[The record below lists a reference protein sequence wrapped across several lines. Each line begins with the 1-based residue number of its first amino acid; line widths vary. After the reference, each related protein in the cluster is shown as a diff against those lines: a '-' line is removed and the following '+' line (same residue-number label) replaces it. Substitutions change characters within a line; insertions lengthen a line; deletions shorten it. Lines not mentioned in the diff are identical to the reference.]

1 MQPPLE
7 IADLISK
14 HLTGQLTAQEQAQL
28 TAWINA
34 SPANRRL
41 WEQLNDEAYIR
52 QHLDAL
58 PDTAATATAWQRLQ
72 TQLPSATSRIS
83 LRRYAAAAAV
93 LLLLIGAGTLFILH
107 RQQPPAPPAFVSNK
121 PAAGMPGTGKARL
134 IMGNGSIIELKD
146 NHEQELTEQDGTQ
159 LKSHAA
165 VLSYHNTAAA
175 QTPVF
180 NTLQIPRGG
189 EYRVVLPDSSV
200 VWLNA
205 SSSLRFPTRFN
216 GHTRNVYLTGEAYF
230 EIAKDK
236 SKPFIV
242 NTDKIAVTVTGTK
255 FNVKAYPDEVYTRTT
270 LVEGGVR
277 LTAVEADNAP
287 PVILHPGDQG
297 TWEQQHITVE
307 DAYMEEALAWKN
319 GRFVFRSEPLGSIMR
334 KLSRWYDI
342 DVSFTGAGITDLR
355 FTGTIRKYE
364 SIQKVLD
371 MLSLTQKVQFSMEGK
386 NVAVKKI

>member
-1 MQPPLE
+1 MHLPLE
-7 IADLISK
+7 IADLVTK
-14 HLTGQLTAQEQAQL
+14 HHTGQLTEPEKAQL
-28 TAWINA
+28 NAWITA

-41 WEQLNDEAYIR
+41 WEQLNDESYIR
-52 QHLDAL
+52 KQLDTL
-58 PDTAATATAWQRLQ
+58 PDATTTAAAWQRLQ
-72 TQLPSATSRIS
+72 TQLPSTRPRIG
-83 LRRYAAAAAV
+83 LRRYAAAAAILV
-93 LLLLIGAGTLFILH
+93 LVGAATLFFLN
-107 RQQPPAPPAFVSNK
+107 RPATPPALANNQRVLPA
-121 PAAGMPGTGKARL
+121 PGMPGTAKARL
-134 IMGNGSIIELKD
+134 ILGNGSIVELKED
-146 NHEQELTEQDGTQ
+146 HEQDLTEQDGTQ

-175 QTPVF
+175 ETPVF

-205 SSSLRFPTRFN
+205 STSLRFPTRFN
-216 GHTRNVYLTGEAYF
+216 GDTRNVYLTGEAYF

-242 NTDKIAVTVTGTK
+242 HTDKLAVTVTGTK
-255 FNVKAYPDEVYTRTT
+255 FNVKAYTDEVYTRTT

-277 LTAVEADNAP
+277 LTAGTNNVL
-287 PVILHPGDQG
+287 LHPGEEG
-297 TWEQQHITVE
+297 VWEQQHIIVQE
-307 DAYMEEALAWKN
+307 AYMEEALAWKN

-342 DVSFTGAGITDLR
+342 DVSFSGAALTELR

-371 MLSLTQKVQFSMEGK
+371 MLALTQKVQFSIDGK